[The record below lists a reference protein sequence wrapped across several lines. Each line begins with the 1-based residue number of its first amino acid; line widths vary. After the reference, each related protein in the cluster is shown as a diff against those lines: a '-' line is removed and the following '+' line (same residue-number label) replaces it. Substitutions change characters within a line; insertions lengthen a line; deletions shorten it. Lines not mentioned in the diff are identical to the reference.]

1 MGSNPRDCR
10 IRRRAEF
17 LRIYE
22 HGLRI
27 RGRYST
33 VFVLANTSGFARLG
47 IAATRKI
54 GGAVQRNRAKRLVR
68 ELFRQNRVEAG
79 IDIVVVPKREF
90 LDTGLAVLE
99 VDYRNCLERRLR
111 RPR

>member
-1 MGSNPRDCR
+1 MGPNPRDCR
-10 IRRRAEF
+10 IRQRAQF
-17 LRIYE
+17 QRIYQ

-33 VFVLANTSGFARLG
+33 VFFLANTTGFARLG

-54 GGAVQRNRAKRLVR
+54 GGSVQRNRAKRLVR
-68 ELFRQNRVEAG
+68 ELFRHNRVDAG

-90 LDTGLAVLE
+90 LGIELAVLE
-99 VDYRNCLERRLR
+99 VDYRNCLERRLP